1 MLGCLFCFPGKMELQ
16 MLSALLGVT
25 QKAFEL
31 GFQPQESGYKAQ
43 AVQKARGL
51 QELTSS
57 LRVEER
63 AAKQRE
69 LWGCKKEGKL
79 TQKKNR
85 STEDTETRSFMHQ
98 RTDSIGQKGSQR
110 MGENTRQSCTDKGV
124 NIQHSEG
131 APIIQQQKTKNLVK
145 RWTEDLNEH
154 FSKEDNTNGQKARE
168 KMVNISNR

>member
-1 MLGCLFCFPGKMELQ
+1 MLGCLFCFPGKTELQ
-16 MLSALLGVT
+16 TFTALLGVT

-31 GFQPQESGYKAQ
+31 GFQPQESGYTAQ

-63 AAKQRE
+63 AAEQRE

-85 STEDTETRSFMHQ
+85 
-98 RTDSIGQKGSQR
+98 
-110 MGENTRQSCTDKGV
+110 
-124 NIQHSEG
+124 
-131 APIIQQQKTKNLVK
+131 
-145 RWTEDLNEH
+145 
-154 FSKEDNTNGQKARE
+154 
-168 KMVNISNR
+168 